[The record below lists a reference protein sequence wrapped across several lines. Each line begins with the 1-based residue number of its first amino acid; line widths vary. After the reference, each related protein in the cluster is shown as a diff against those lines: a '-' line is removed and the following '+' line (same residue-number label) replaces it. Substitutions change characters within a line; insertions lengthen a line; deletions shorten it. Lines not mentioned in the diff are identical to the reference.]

1 MGGGGGGGFVGSIID
16 TVIDVVEDVFDFAG
30 DVVDSVV
37 ETVSENPVLAI
48 AAIATAAYTGGASLG
63 ALESAEAI
71 GGGMA
76 SFAEQEAINAAIN
89 AAAAETAGAAAGA
102 GAAGSTLTVDE
113 AIELAAKE
121 FGLPPEALPSDFF
134 PELPPPGVDLPANGL
149 PSTAPEI
156 PTAPATPQIP
166 AAPQGVPQAESLLP
180 GEASG
185 IPKGTMKP
193 GLASLANYLGAPVE
207 VVEALRNPIVSNMV
221 TSVMRSGLTGKSLE
235 DAIENALLSGASA
248 GITQVGTDLTGSKLA
263 GRLASYA
270 TTSAIRGQNPSIEGF
285 LGTAAAQGALN
296 AASTDLP
303 DWAKPGAE
311 LATNYISGQ
320 VGQALTDTP
329 TPKQGAPRQTAPMQ
343 PTRPT
348 AGTPTGL
355 PTASTGTLGT
365 PTGGGLPVGMIE
377 KVSPTDQYS
386 AGQFG
391 QILGAEDPLTNT
403 PLRYG
408 NQFARPQLQQTGL
421 SSTMPTDSQLPSLY
435 AGLTPEQA
443 SLFSA
448 SLMEQ
453 DTELDPALQR
463 VLLGRGYA
471 VGGVVDMVPGPE
483 DRLYR
488 RHMKRGFA
496 VNGPG
501 TGQSDDIPTM
511 LADGEYVIDA
521 DTVAQLGD
529 GSSKAGAQILD
540 KFREEIR
547 QHKRS
552 APVNKIPPAAK
563 SPLEYMKMARKKHG

>member
-1 MGGGGGGGFVGSIID
+1 MGGGGGGGFVGKIINTVVD
-16 TVIDVVEDVFDFAG
+16 TVSDVVEFAG
-30 DVVDSVV
+30 DVVDGVV

-76 SFAEQEAINAAIN
+76 SFGEQAAIN
-89 AAAAETAGAAAGA
+89 AALAESAAASAGAAAGA
-102 GAAGSTLTVDE
+102 SAASNTLTIEE
-113 AIELAAKE
+113 AIELANE
-121 FGLPPEALPSDFF
+121 FGLPPEGLPPEFF
-134 PELPPPGVDLPANGL
+134 PDLPPPGIDLPANGL

-156 PTAPATPQIP
+156 PTAPATPEIP
-166 AAPQGVPQAESLLP
+166 AAPEVVPQAESLLP
-180 GEASG
+180 GEQGG
-185 IPKGTMKP
+185 IPTGKMKP
-193 GLASLANYLGAPVE
+193 GLSYLANALGAPVE
-207 VVEALRNPIVSNMV
+207 MVQALQNPIVSNMV
-221 TSVMRSGLTGKSLE
+221 TSAMRSGLTGKSLE
-235 DAIENALLSGASA
+235 QTIENALLSGVGGA
-248 GITQVGTDLTGSKLA
+248 ITQVGTDLTGSQLA

-270 TTSAIRGQNPSIEGF
+270 TTSAIRGQSPSIEGF
-285 LGTAAAQGALN
+285 LGTAAAQGALS
-296 AASTDLP
+296 ALSTDLP
-303 DWAKPGAE
+303 DWAKPAAE
-311 LATNYISGQ
+311 TATNYISGQ

-329 TPKQGAPRQTAPMQ
+329 TPKQGAPRQAAPMQ

-391 QILGAEDPLTNT
+391 QILGAEDSLTNT

-421 SSTMPTDSQLPSLY
+421 SSTMPTDLRLDPLF
-435 AGLTPEQA
+435 AGLTDEQA
-443 SLFSA
+443 SLVSGG
-448 SLMEQ
+448 LTGQ
-453 DTELDPALQR
+453 NTDIDPALQR
-463 VLLGRGYA
+463 LMLARGYA
-471 VGGVVDMVPGPE
+471 MGGVVDMVPGPE
-483 DRLYR
+483 NRLYR

>member
-1 MGGGGGGGFVGSIID
+1 M
-16 TVIDVVEDVFDFAG
+16 
-30 DVVDSVV
+30 
-37 ETVSENPVLAI
+37 
-48 AAIATAAYTGGASLG
+48 
-63 ALESAEAI
+63 ALEAEAI

-76 SFAEQEAINAAIN
+76 SFGEQAAIN
-89 AAAAETAGAAAGA
+89 AALAESAGAAAGA
-102 GAAGSTLTVDE
+102 GAAGSALTVDE

-121 FGLPPEALPSDFF
+121 FGLPPEGLPPEFF
-134 PELPPPGVDLPANGL
+134 PDLPPPGIDLPANGL

-156 PTAPATPQIP
+156 PTAPATPEIP
-166 AAPQGVPQAESLLP
+166 AAPEVVPQAESLLP
-180 GEASG
+180 GEQSG
-185 IPKGTMKP
+185 IPTGKMKP
-193 GLASLANYLGAPVE
+193 GLSYLANALGAPVE
-207 VVEALRNPIVSNMV
+207 MVEALRNPIVNNMV
-221 TSVMRSGLTGKSLE
+221 TSAMRSGLTGKSLE
-235 DAIENALLSGASA
+235 QTIENALLSGVGA
-248 GITQVGTDLTGSKLA
+248 GITQVGTDLTDSKLV

-270 TTSAIRGQNPSIEGF
+270 TTSAIRGQSPSIEGF
-285 LGTAAAQGALN
+285 LGTAAAQGALS
-296 AASTDLP
+296 ALSTDLP
-303 DWAKPGAE
+303 DWAKPAGE

-329 TPKQGAPRQTAPMQ
+329 TPKQGAPRQAAPMQ

-365 PTGGGLPVGMIE
+365 PTGGGLPVGMVE

-391 QILGAEDPLTNT
+391 QILGEENSLTNT
-403 PLRYG
+403 PIRYG
-408 NQFARPQLQQTGL
+408 NQFARPMLAQTGL
-421 SSTMPTDSQLPSLY
+421 SSTLPENQQLDPLYTGMTD
-435 AGLTPEQA
+435 EQA
-443 SLFSA
+443 SLVSSGLTGQNA
-448 SLMEQ
+448 
-453 DTELDPALQR
+453 DIDPALQR
-463 VLLGRGYA
+463 LMIARNYGYA
-471 VGGVVDMVPGPE
+471 NGGVVDMVPGPE

-563 SPLEYMKMARKKHG
+563 SPLEYMKIARKKHG

>member
-1 MGGGGGGGFVGSIID
+1 MGGGGGGGFVGSIIN
-16 TVIDVVEDVFDFAG
+16 TVVDVVEDVVDFAG

-37 ETVSENPVLAI
+37 ETVSENPVLAV

-76 SFAEQEAINAAIN
+76 SFGEQAAIN
-89 AAAAETAGAAAGA
+89 AALAESAAASAGAAAGA

-113 AIELAAKE
+113 AIALAEE

-134 PELPPPGVDLPANGL
+134 PEIPPPGVDLPANGL
-149 PSTAPEI
+149 PSTAPEL

-166 AAPQGVPQAESLLP
+166 AAPEVVPQAESLLP
-180 GEASG
+180 GEVSG

-193 GLASLANYLGAPVE
+193 GLAYLADALGAPVE
-207 VVEALRNPIVSNMV
+207 MVEALRNPIVSNMV
-221 TSVMRSGLTGKSLE
+221 TSAMRSGLTGKSLE
-235 DAIENALLSGASA
+235 QAIENALLSGVGGA
-248 GITQVGTDLTGSKLA
+248 ITQVGTDLTGSQLA

-270 TTSAIRGQNPSIEGF
+270 TTSAIRGQSPSIEGF

-296 AASTDLP
+296 ALSSDLP
-303 DWAKPGAE
+303 DWAKPAAQT
-311 LATNYISGQ
+311 ATNYISGQ

-329 TPKQGAPRQTAPMQ
+329 TPKQGAPRQAAPTQ
-343 PTRPT
+343 PTRLT

-355 PTASTGTLGT
+355 PTASTGTFGT
-365 PTGGGLPVGMIE
+365 PTGGGLPIGMVQKIA
-377 KVSPTDQYS
+377 PTDQFT
-386 AGQFG
+386 AQQFG
-391 QILGAEDPLTNT
+391 QILGEEGGLTNT
-403 PLRYG
+403 PIRYG
-408 NQFARPQLQQTGL
+408 NQFARPLLAPSLLT
-421 SSTMPTDSQLPSLY
+421 STMPQDAQ
-435 AGLTPEQA
+435 AGD
-443 SLFSA
+443 LFSGLSPYQT
-448 SLMEQ
+448 SLVPSALTDQ
-453 DTELDPALQR
+453 NTEIDPNLKK
-463 VLLGRGYA
+463 LLMARGYA
-471 VGGVVDMVPGPE
+471 VGGPVDFVPGPE
-483 DRLYR
+483 NRMYA
-488 RHMKRGFA
+488 RHYKRGFA

-521 DTVAQLGD
+521 DTVAALGD
-529 GSSKAGAQILD
+529 GSSKAGSQILD

-563 SPLEYMKMARKKHG
+563 SPLEYLKMARKKHG